1 MSLSRRKVGLSS
13 VAAPRAAVNVNV
25 LNANLG
31 TIETTLNN
39 LVENVEEKDVLG
51 YWQTP
56 DFFTTDYT
64 ATAGLQTATETDVQS
79 SRYRVVEGVLGKTLF
94 WNLFVNTVTLTA
106 NASPIVK
113 LPGGLVSAAYAYGF
127 AHCNNAGVFALGMY
141 NIIMDSD
148 LVTISAGPLG
158 TVFNLGVNNSGY
170 AFSLV
175 IPVK

>member
-1 MSLSRRKVGLSS
+1 MSLNRRKVGLSS
-13 VAAPRAAVNVNV
+13 IAAPRSGVNVNI

-39 LVENVEEKDVLG
+39 LVENVEEKDVRG
-51 YWQTP
+51 YWRTP
-56 DFFTTDYT
+56 DFLATDYR
-64 ATAGLQTATETDVQS
+64 ATAGIQAVTATDVFTNA
-79 SRYRVVEGVLGKTLF
+79 YCVLGQTLF
-94 WNLFVNTVTLTA
+94 WNLFVNTVSLSV

-113 LPGGLVSAAYAYGF
+113 LPGGLVSAEYAYGF

-141 NIIMDSD
+141 NIIIDSD

-158 TVFNLGVNNSGY
+158 TGFNLGANNSGY